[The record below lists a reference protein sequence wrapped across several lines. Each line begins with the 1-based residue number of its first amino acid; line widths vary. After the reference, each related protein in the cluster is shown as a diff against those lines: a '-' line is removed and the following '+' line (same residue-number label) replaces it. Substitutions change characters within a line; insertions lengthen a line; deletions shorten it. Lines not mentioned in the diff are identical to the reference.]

1 MQGDP
6 GSGGTVSDLAA
17 QLGIADLEKF
27 LRACIANAA
36 MMAGEGDPVQGKPKI
51 RYTVEEAADLVGV
64 SSRWLAD
71 ECRAERVEH
80 VHLARHRFFT
90 HDQILRMLEMHVVKS
105 FPDPVID
112 PHVARVMRR
121 IQKDRS

>member
-1 MQGDP
+1 LTSNYLHASIVEVWGFVSVRSKGCALMRGDP

-51 RYTVEEAADLVGV
+51 RYTVEEAADESIHGWCREWGVVTLPWLV
-64 SSRWLAD
+64 W
-71 ECRAERVEH
+71 
-80 VHLARHRFFT
+80 
-90 HDQILRMLEMHVVKS
+90 
-105 FPDPVID
+105 
-112 PHVARVMRR
+112 VARVGR
-121 IQKDRS
+121 